1 MLMLALV
8 FLFLFPVY
16 RLITI
21 IHRRGKAI
29 DIKARNRRN
38 VRTLAV
44 LGSGGHTTEMIR
56 IINSL
61 DECFAPLCLVQADTD
76 RHSGAM
82 AREKIKDKHFSLYK
96 VPRAREVK
104 QPWTTTVLTTVKAVV
119 QSIPIVF
126 DIRPDLLLLNGPGTC
141 IPVVI
146 AAILLQLATSH
157 DVKIVFIESFCRVDK
172 LSMTGQLLYYSV
184 ADLTLVQWSQ
194 LCRSYPR
201 AKYRGKF

>member
-96 VPRAREVK
+96 VPRARFQLFCWK
-104 QPWTTTVLTTVKAVV
+104 NNSTVNLE
-119 QSIPIVF
+119 
-126 DIRPDLLLLNGPGTC
+126 R
-141 IPVVI
+141 
-146 AAILLQLATSH
+146 
-157 DVKIVFIESFCRVDK
+157 
-172 LSMTGQLLYYSV
+172 
-184 ADLTLVQWSQ
+184 
-194 LCRSYPR
+194 
-201 AKYRGKF
+201 